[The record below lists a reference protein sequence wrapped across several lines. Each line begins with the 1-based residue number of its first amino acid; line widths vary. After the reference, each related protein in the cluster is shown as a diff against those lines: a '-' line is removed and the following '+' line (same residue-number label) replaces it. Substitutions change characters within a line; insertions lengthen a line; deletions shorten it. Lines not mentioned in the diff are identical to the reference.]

1 VDEGLLV
8 CNAVQLVSDLFS
20 SSQPQTHFEIKPKV
34 VGRFVGLHITRDWP
48 NHKLYVQPSYVANLL
63 FAFNMQTCDAVSTPA
78 DSNSRLTVSQ
88 HPLNSLKKN
97 TYRTS
102 VGALIHLRV
111 TRLTLILLLAKW
123 PNIRPRQVQHK

>member
-1 VDEGLLV
+1 V
-8 CNAVQLVSDLFS
+8 CNAAQVVSDLFS

-88 HPLNSLKKN
+88 HPLNSLKKY
-97 TYRTS
+97 TYRTG
-102 VGALIHLRV
+102 VGALIHLCV

-123 PNIRPRQVQHK
+123 PNIRQRQIQQKRR